1 MKRRTFLTALSALVA
16 APALPARAAAPV
28 SVAAT
33 KHFATAKMLAQC
45 HDRASPEMFMRL
57 MKLDAE
63 TAQGV
68 FRLLQNQNVIAKG
81 FDGVARAVSPLNT
94 HCIPNEAVRA
104 RTLMQGTVDLKKR
117 LQKFA
122 KRKWDEMDDPKD
134 TAEPT
139 T

>member
-1 MKRRTFLTALSALVA
+1 MKRRTFLTALLALVA

-33 KHFATAKMLAQC
+33 KHFATAKMLARC

-68 FRLLQNQNVIAKG
+68 FRLLQNQNVH
-81 FDGVARAVSPLNT
+81 R
-94 HCIPNEAVRA
+94 
-104 RTLMQGTVDLKKR
+104 QR
-117 LQKFA
+117 L
-122 KRKWDEMDDPKD
+122 
-134 TAEPT
+134 
-139 T
+139 